1 MISKILFENKLGK
14 KQGDYIYSEEYV
26 EFLITK
32 FLFLKH
38 HARMEDIYEFLI
50 KNIKADLVKKS
61 ALKRFLNEKFDNI
74 KNYYYLKLVQNENIA
89 KTLDMRKEINFIMF
103 KRGEELC
110 SKVSDEILNDDFY
123 FDKTLL
129 SMLML
134 SNKNVKIE
142 NSNYYLSKIYYIK
155 NNYCNLIYKI
165 KKGIE
170 SVDNFYNVLRLND
183 VITNKN
189 IISVLSLNSIN
200 TIEDLIKYS
209 PKKLLCIFSV
219 DLNELFNL
227 TNSIGAN
234 HERMFQEIVYKFYS
248 QLSEKD
254 LMVFNCRFNYIFGK
268 KSFTLE
274 QIANKLE
281 ITRERVRQIEAS
293 TIRKLL
299 FYMPAVKNLIKCIYI
314 KLTNNNE
321 QFFEVDRLCTYLKK
335 IGQHYINEYANVVI
349 STKNIAEIL
358 LIFMELGNSN
368 IKYSRELRVIYNS
381 DLISVEGITNLVVER
396 LGKMLSPIKIKKM
409 NSFEL
414 KIFNSEYKELK
425 NGIYLK
431 RGVHLREI
439 YSEIIGENFRNGYS
453 PGSQEDYNT
462 FKKKFIEKYEIVEE
476 IPSMHSLQA
485 MLERSN
491 YVLIGKGKYLPPELC
506 PNMDDEL
513 VSEIINYIIDN
524 KPTVFYRSIF
534 EKFKYKLQKNGINN
548 HYFLKGCLD
557 KCLPEE
563 FTTKRDY
570 IMVGKVKITSAEL
583 IILYMHS
590 FKREFG
596 LKDLKDKFPGVK
608 DYVFYNQIYKES
620 SKGLIFTSSKTF
632 IYFKYLNISNDT
644 VDMLRNFITEQFKKM
659 DMDIISSRKIYAK
672 MSLTNKKL
680 LEILHLTHGQFTLFS
695 LIKFLYPDL
704 YYSRPL
710 ISTKV
715 IEQKS
720 SYALIKKYVQKFD
733 EFNYNTI
740 LDYVSKMNITRLY
753 SYLEF
758 MDDMSD
764 NYVQVNVDTMVR
776 KEKLGIT
783 QYQLGQLN
791 NLLDLIFDKYN
802 ELDTSAFKGYHIL
815 PKMPVPW
822 NKYLLIGIIRS
833 YLDEKFEVVNKS
845 STYSNTDYVIRR
857 LNHE

>member
-89 KTLDMRKEINFIMF
+89 KTLDMRKEMNFIMF

-142 NSNYYLSKIYYIK
+142 NNNYYLSKIYYIK

-227 TNSIGAN
+227 TNSIGVN

-335 IGQHYINEYANVVI
+335 IGQHYINEYANVGI

-425 NGIYLK
+425 TGIYLK

-659 DMDIISSRKIYAK
+659 NMDIISSRKIYAK

-680 LEILHLTHGQFTLFS
+680 LEKLHLTHGQFTLFS

>member
-89 KTLDMRKEINFIMF
+89 KTLDMRKEMNFIMF

-142 NSNYYLSKIYYIK
+142 NNNYYLSKIYYIK

-227 TNSIGAN
+227 TNSIGVN

-335 IGQHYINEYANVVI
+335 IGQHYINEYANVGI

-659 DMDIISSRKIYAK
+659 NMDIISSRKIYAK

-680 LEILHLTHGQFTLFS
+680 LEKLHLTHGQFTLFS

>member
-89 KTLDMRKEINFIMF
+89 KTLDMRKEMNFIMF

-142 NSNYYLSKIYYIK
+142 NNNYYLSKIYYIK

-170 SVDNFYNVLRLND
+170 SIDNFYNVLRLND

-227 TNSIGAN
+227 TNSIGVN

-335 IGQHYINEYANVVI
+335 IGQHYINEYANVGI

-462 FKKKFIEKYEIVEE
+462 LKKKFIEKYEIVEE

-680 LEILHLTHGQFTLFS
+680 LEKLHLTHGQFTLFS